1 MSSFRPGYFIGQAF
15 KGIWRNKRYSIA
27 TMLVLIGCLVI
38 LGSAYLIYENVD
50 YNMEKLGFANE
61 IIVFLNSETE
71 QERVDEI
78 GKRIKALDNVDS
90 DNVVY
95 ISKAQALEEEA
106 DKYTAYG
113 DLYDILEGD
122 NPFRDSF
129 EIPYYTTEGVS
140 TLVYQLN
147 QIEEIEKINNR
158 LDLANNIEGLK
169 NGILFVIVAFM
180 LILLIVC
187 VFVIVNTIG
196 LTVMA
201 RSDEIVIM
209 RYIGATGMFV
219 ALPFIV
225 EGIIIGLVSSIAAYF
240 AQSFAYDYLINSMG
254 SGMSILS
261 VCPFSDVS
269 SEILLMFVATGLFCG
284 VVGSLL
290 SMDKYLKA

>member
-38 LGSAYLIYENVD
+38 FGSTLLIYKNVD

-61 IIVFLNSETE
+61 IIVFLNSDTE

-78 GKRIKALDNVDS
+78 GERIRALDNVDS
-90 DNVVY
+90 ENVVY

-129 EIPYYTTEGVS
+129 EIPYLNNEGVS

-158 LDLANNIEGLK
+158 LDLANNIESLK
-169 NGILFVIVAFM
+169 NGILFVLIVFII
-180 LILLIVC
+180 ILLIVC

-209 RYIGATGMFV
+209 RYIGATGAFI
-219 ALPFIV
+219 ALPFIF
-225 EGIIIGLVSSIAAYF
+225 EGIIIGLVSSIAAFF
-240 AQSFAYDYLINSMG
+240 AQSFAYNYLINSMG

-261 VCPFSDVS
+261 VCPFSEAQSMIFISFLV
-269 SEILLMFVATGLFCG
+269 TGLFCG

>member
-15 KGIWRNKRYSIA
+15 KGMWRNKRYSIA

-38 LGSAYLIYENVD
+38 LGSSYLIYENVD

-61 IIVFLNSETE
+61 IIVFLASDTE
-71 QERVDEI
+71 QETVDAI
-78 GKRIKALDNVDS
+78 GERIKALDNVDGE
-90 DNVVY
+90 NVVY

-129 EIPYYTTEGVS
+129 EIPYLNNEGVS

-158 LDLANNIEGLK
+158 LDLASNIENLK
-169 NGILFVIVAFM
+169 NGILFVILVFM
-180 LILLIVC
+180 IILLVVC
-187 VFVIVNTIG
+187 IFVIVNTIG

-201 RSDEIVIM
+201 RSDEIIIM
-209 RYIGATGMFV
+209 RYIGATGTFI

-225 EGIIIGLVSSIAAYF
+225 EGIIIGLVSSIAAFF
-240 AQSFAYDYLINSMG
+240 AQSFAYNYLINAMG
-254 SGMSILS
+254 GGISILS
-261 VCPFSDVS
+261 VCPFSEVRI
-269 SEILLMFVATGLFCG
+269 EIFVIFLVTGLFCG
-284 VVGSLL
+284 IVGSLL
-290 SMDKYLKA
+290 SMEKYLKA

>member
-15 KGIWRNKRYSIA
+15 RGMWRNKRYSIA

-38 LGSAYLIYENVD
+38 LGSSYLIYENVD

-61 IIVFLNSETE
+61 IIVFLASDTE
-71 QERVDEI
+71 QETVDAI
-78 GKRIKALDNVDS
+78 GERIKALDNVDS
-90 DNVVY
+90 ENVVY

-129 EIPYYTTEGVS
+129 EIPYLNNEGVS

-158 LDLANNIEGLK
+158 LDLANNIENLK
-169 NGILFVIVAFM
+169 NGIMFVILVFM
-180 LILLIVC
+180 LILLVVC
-187 VFVIVNTIG
+187 IFVIVNTIG

-201 RSDEIVIM
+201 RSDEIIIM
-209 RYIGATGMFV
+209 RYIGATGTFI
-219 ALPFIV
+219 ALPFVV
-225 EGIIIGLVSSIAAYF
+225 EGIIIGLVSSIAAFF
-240 AQSFAYDYLINSMG
+240 AQSFVYNYLINAMG

-261 VCPFSDVS
+261 VCPFSEVRI
-269 SEILLMFVATGLFCG
+269 EILAIFLVTGLFCG
-284 VVGSLL
+284 IVGSLI
-290 SMDKYLKA
+290 SMEKYLKA

>member
-15 KGIWRNKRYSIA
+15 RGMWRNKRYSIA

-38 LGSAYLIYENVD
+38 LGSSYLIYENVD

-61 IIVFLNSETE
+61 IIVFLASDTE
-71 QERVDEI
+71 QETVDAI
-78 GKRIKALDNVDS
+78 GERIKALDNVDS
-90 DNVVY
+90 ENVVY

-129 EIPYYTTEGVS
+129 EIPYLNNEGVS

-158 LDLANNIEGLK
+158 LDLASNIENLK
-169 NGILFVIVAFM
+169 NGILFVILVFM
-180 LILLIVC
+180 IILLVVC
-187 VFVIVNTIG
+187 IFVIVNTIG

-201 RSDEIVIM
+201 RSDEIIIM
-209 RYIGATGMFV
+209 RYIGATGTFI

-225 EGIIIGLVSSIAAYF
+225 EGIIIGVVSSIAAF
-240 AQSFAYDYLINSMG
+240 FVQSFAYNYLINSMG
-254 SGMSILS
+254 GGMSILS
-261 VCPFSDVS
+261 VCPFSEVRI
-269 SEILLMFVATGLFCG
+269 EIFVIFLVTGLFCG
-284 VVGSLL
+284 IVGSLL
-290 SMDKYLKA
+290 SMEKYLKA

>member
-15 KGIWRNKRYSIA
+15 RGMWRNKRYSIA

-38 LGSAYLIYENVD
+38 LGSSYLIYENVD

-61 IIVFLNSETE
+61 IIVFLASDTE
-71 QERVDEI
+71 QETVDAI
-78 GKRIKALDNVDS
+78 GERIKALDNVDS
-90 DNVVY
+90 ENVVY

-129 EIPYYTTEGVS
+129 EIPYLNNEGVS

-158 LDLANNIEGLK
+158 LDLANNIENLK
-169 NGILFVIVAFM
+169 NGILFVILVFM
-180 LILLIVC
+180 IILLVVC
-187 VFVIVNTIG
+187 IFVIVNTIG

-209 RYIGATGMFV
+209 RYIGATGTFI

-225 EGIIIGLVSSIAAYF
+225 EGIIIGAVSSIVAFF
-240 AQSFAYDYLINSMG
+240 AQLFAYNYLINSMG
-254 SGMSILS
+254 TGMSILS
-261 VCPFSDVS
+261 VCPFSEVRT
-269 SEILLMFVATGLFCG
+269 EIFVIFLVTGLFCG
-284 VVGSLL
+284 IVGSLI
-290 SMDKYLKA
+290 SMEKYLKA

>member
-15 KGIWRNKRYSIA
+15 KGMWRNKRYSIA

-38 LGSAYLIYENVD
+38 LGSSYLIYENVD

-61 IIVFLNSETE
+61 IIVFLASDTE
-71 QERVDEI
+71 QETVDAI
-78 GKRIKALDNVDS
+78 GERIKALDNVDS
-90 DNVVY
+90 ENVVY

-129 EIPYYTTEGVS
+129 EIPYLNNEGVS

-158 LDLANNIEGLK
+158 LDLANNIENLK
-169 NGILFVIVAFM
+169 NGVLFVILVFM
-180 LILLIVC
+180 IILLVVC
-187 VFVIVNTIG
+187 IFVIVNTIG

-201 RSDEIVIM
+201 RSDEIIIM
-209 RYIGATGMFV
+209 RYIGATGTFI

-225 EGIIIGLVSSIAAYF
+225 EGIIIGVVSSIAAFF
-240 AQSFAYDYLINSMG
+240 AQSFAYNYLINSMG
-254 SGMSILS
+254 GGMSILS
-261 VCPFSDVS
+261 VCPFSEVRA
-269 SEILLMFVATGLFCG
+269 EIFVIFLVTGLFCG
-284 VVGSLL
+284 IVGSLL
-290 SMDKYLKA
+290 SMEKYLKA